1 VAALET
7 SSAGRS
13 RAVVIGAS
21 LAGMSAARALCDHF
35 ARVTVVERDRLDGAE
50 EFRPGVPQA
59 RQVHALLRGG
69 SDSFERLC
77 PGLEAQLVARGARS
91 VCWAREVRWWH
102 FGGWKGAHES
112 DLASLSCS
120 RSLVEDT
127 ICRRCASCPRASL
140 STARAPRRWSPTT
153 RAAPRAECG

>member
-77 PGLEAQLVARGARS
+77 PGLEAQLVARGACSGAASAKPR
-91 VCWAREVRWWH
+91 VGRW
-102 FGGWKGAHES
+102 
-112 DLASLSCS
+112 CS
-120 RSLVEDT
+120 RAAFSAGS
-127 ICRRCASCPRASL
+127 ASC
-140 STARAPRRWSPTT
+140 
-153 RAAPRAECG
+153 